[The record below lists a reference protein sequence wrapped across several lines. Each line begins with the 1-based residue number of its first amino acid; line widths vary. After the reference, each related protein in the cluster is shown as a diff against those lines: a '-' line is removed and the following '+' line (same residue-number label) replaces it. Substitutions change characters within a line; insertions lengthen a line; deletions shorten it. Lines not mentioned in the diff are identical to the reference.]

1 MSHDTVKKVD
11 ANFDY
16 VIVENTPTL
25 LLIAFGCRV
34 ALILVDMGEDYEAP
48 GKDDGSNSSSSVY
61 LGV

>member
-48 GKDDGSNSSSSVY
+48 GKDAKLSSNN
-61 LGV
+61 